1 MLRWTLPILLVAITC
16 TSLPALAQRGPV
28 GVGLEVHGA
37 YFSTADGAYTDPAP
51 DSPRNIAHGWL
62 NKVSRGGALE
72 GRFSVRLPW
81 GLRPYVGYH
90 VGRPR
95 ENAPTQDLW
104 RAIYHNGIPDF
115 ESAFREESHAVE
127 IRTEGWSGGLMYEP
141 RWLDWAVRPYL
152 FGEIRTESFRAE
164 TNLTGVVDHD
174 DLPELTDAPF
184 EGHSVLVA
192 ETVYGY
198 GVGLGARI
206 AMSRLGI
213 SMPFGTLSIVPE
225 LKYVSAP
232 GARLQRREFDWT
244 VRPAEG
250 AVKTSLEGFLTILDG
265 QTIDHRYVSFRLG
278 LRYEPF

>member
-1 MLRWTLPILLVAITC
+1 MLRRTLPIVLVAITC

-37 YFSTADGAYTDPAP
+37 NFSTATGAYTDPAP
-51 DSPRNIAHGWL
+51 DSPRNIAHGSL
-62 NKVSRGGALE
+62 NNVSRGAALE

-81 GLRPYVGYH
+81 GVRPYVGYH

-95 ENAPTQDLW
+95 ENAPNQDLW

-115 ESAFREESHAVE
+115 ESAFREQSHTVE

-141 RWLDWAVRPYL
+141 HWLDWAVRPYL

-164 TNLTGVVDHD
+164 TDLTGVVDHD
-174 DLPELTDAPF
+174 ELPELTDAPF

-192 ETVYGY
+192 ETVYRY

-206 AMSRLGI
+206 AMSRFGT
-213 SMPFGTLSIVPE
+213 SMPFGALSLVPE

-232 GARLQRREFDWT
+232 GAQL
-244 VRPAEG
+244 
-250 AVKTSLEGFLTILDG
+250 
-265 QTIDHRYVSFRLG
+265 
-278 LRYEPF
+278 